1 MLRRYTNKS
10 RVKVF
15 TQNIIGLHL
24 CPGSRAEIAEKATG
38 GKKEKGK
45 GKKSCQATRVP
56 EALHLGYGNRVEAA
70 RKTVKAEEA

>member
-1 MLRRYTNKS
+1 MY
-10 RVKVF
+10 
-15 TQNIIGLHL
+15 L

-45 GKKSCQATRVP
+45 GKKSCQATRVL
-56 EALHLGYGNRVEAA
+56 EALHLRYGNRVEAA